1 MVELQEHGWVE
12 DSCFSDEYPHI
23 FAADWWN
30 LLYSSPAWVTF
41 HLYEVQHS
49 HQHQGHMR
57 VGGLAAEE
65 EVKISWLLPWQG
77 LTASYQDTWPSHIC
91 TVYCVVALPWAQ
103 RILSISTTS
112 AIWRLELLPYPKKL
126 TVSQNSWLPPGP
138 LVIHSP
144 LLECSLHLGWGHII
158 ISLHFL
164 SIQRQG
170 HSNSYTFWAI

>member
-1 MVELQEHGWVE
+1 MAELRTAASLMSTPTSLQLTDEI
-12 DSCFSDEYPHI
+12 CFTQVLPESL
-23 FAADWWN
+23 FTSMK
-30 LLYSSPAWVTF
+30 SSTHTNTRATCC
-41 HLYEVQHS
+41 
-49 HQHQGHMR
+49 

-77 LTASYQDTWPSHIC
+77 LTTSYQDTWPSHIC
-91 TVYCVVALPWAQ
+91 TVYCVAALPWAQ

-112 AIWRLELLPYPKKL
+112 AQWRLELLPYPKKL

-170 HSNSYTFWAI
+170 GSNSYTFWAI